1 MFFSREMQFVN
12 FFKLQLTEVTVS
24 FDLAIRAYSN

>member
-12 FFKLQLTEVTVS
+12 FFKLQLTEVIVS